1 MSLAFY
7 MDENVPVAIADG
19 LRSRNVNVLTV
30 QEDGLTSY
38 PDPMVFDRAVQLSRI
53 VFSMDQDF
61 LAEAKH
67 RQQAGEAFPGVV
79 FARQS
84 KVSIG
89 TCVTDLELIAK
100 LGKPEEF
107 RIKFGTY
114 PYKACKN
121 LV

>member
-7 MDENVPVAIADG
+7 MDENVPLAITEG
-19 LRSRNVNVLTV
+19 LRSRNVDILTV

-38 PDPMVFDRAVQLSRI
+38 PDPMMFDRAVQLNRI

-67 RQQAGEAFPGVV
+67 RQQVGESFLGVI
-79 FARQS
+79 FARQT

-89 TCVTDLELIAK
+89 TCVTELELVAK

-107 RIKFGTY
+107 VNQVWY
-114 PYKACKN
+114 LP
-121 LV
+121 L